1 MIFGRP
7 NQTGSGPEQQT
18 KGNDMKLNDNE
29 TLENHNGR
37 RWVTASE
44 STAQHLIGLAAGF
57 KDRGEVAVLELLRD
71 GQVVKWDYDW
81 DAKIRL
87 AREKPAPVQ
96 IKSFESSTGICEGCG
111 YGTHECFC

>member
-1 MIFGRP
+1 
-7 NQTGSGPEQQT
+7 
-18 KGNDMKLNDNE
+18 MKLNDNE
-29 TLENHNGR
+29 TLENHNGN

-71 GQVVKWDYDW
+71 GQVVKWDFDW
-81 DAKIRL
+81 DAKIRV

-111 YGTHECFC
+111 YGIHECGCTLEAA

>member
-1 MIFGRP
+1 
-7 NQTGSGPEQQT
+7 
-18 KGNDMKLNDNE
+18 MKLNDNE

-44 STAQHLIGLAAGF
+44 STAQHLVGLAAGF
-57 KDRGEVAVLELLRD
+57 KGRDLATVLELLRD
-71 GQVVKWDYDW
+71 GQVVKWDYAW

-87 AREKPAPVQ
+87 AGEKPAPVQ

-111 YGTHECFC
+111 YGGYECFC